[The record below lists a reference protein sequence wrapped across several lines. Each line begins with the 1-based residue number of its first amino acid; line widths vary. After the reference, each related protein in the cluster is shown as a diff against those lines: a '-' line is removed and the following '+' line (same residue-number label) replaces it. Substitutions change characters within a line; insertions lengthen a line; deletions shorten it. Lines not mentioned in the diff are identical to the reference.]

1 MAPKEPI
8 VRLQRRG
15 LLFVLSSPSGAGKTT
30 ISKQLLQEPDIKMSV
45 SVTTRAAR
53 KQEIDGVD
61 YTFVDEATFARMVK
75 DGDFLEHANVFGHH
89 YGTPRRP
96 VEDMLAGGQDVL
108 FDIDWQGT
116 QQLKQTAR
124 DSVVSVFLLP
134 PSIRELERRL
144 RSRAQDSEEIVQRRM
159 QGAQEEI
166 RHWAEY
172 DYVLVNDDLDRTMG
186 DVLSIL
192 RAERLRRERRVGL
205 YDYVSTLRTS

>member
-1 MAPKEPI
+1 
-8 VRLQRRG
+8 VHLQRRG

-30 ISKQLLQEPDIKMSV
+30 IAKELLREPDIKMSV

-53 KQEIDGVD
+53 KQEVNGVD
-61 YTFVDEATFARMVK
+61 YTFVEEASFERMVEN
-75 DGDFLEHANVFGHH
+75 GEFLEHAKVFGHQ

-96 VEDMLAGGQDVL
+96 VEELIAAGKDVL

-134 PSIRELERRL
+134 PSIGELERRL
-144 RSRAQDSEEIVQRRM
+144 RSRAQDSDDIVQRRM

-172 DYVLVNDDLDRTMG
+172 DYVLINDDLDRTLG

-192 RAERLRRERRVGL
+192 RSERLRRERRVGL

>member
-1 MAPKEPI
+1 MSNVPPEQ
-8 VRLQRRG
+8 LQRRG

-30 ISKQLLQEPDIKMSV
+30 ISKKLLQEPDIEMSV

-53 KQEIDGVD
+53 KQETDGID
-61 YTFVDEATFARMVK
+61 YTFVNEPTFAGMVER
-75 DGDFLEHANVFGHH
+75 GDLLEHATVFGYH
-89 YGTPRRP
+89 YGTPRQP
-96 VEDMLAGGQDVL
+96 VEQLLSAGKDVL

-124 DSVVSVFLLP
+124 DQVVSVFLLP
-134 PSIRELERRL
+134 PSIQELERRL

-159 QGAQEEI
+159 QGAQDEI

-205 YDYVSTLRTS
+205 YDYVRTLRTS